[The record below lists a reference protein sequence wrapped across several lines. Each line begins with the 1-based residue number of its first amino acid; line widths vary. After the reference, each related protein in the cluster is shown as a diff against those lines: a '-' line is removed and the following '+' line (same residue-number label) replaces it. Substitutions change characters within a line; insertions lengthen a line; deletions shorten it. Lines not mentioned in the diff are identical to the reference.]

1 MNSLKGKH
9 FLSLQGRSRDEL
21 DHIFQVAEDMEPVV
35 ERRDRLDVADGKILA
50 TLFFESS
57 TRTRLSFEAA
67 MLRLG
72 GGVITVA
79 SAASS
84 RVGSDYGESMGDTA
98 SVVDGYADIVA
109 LRHKI
114 AGTADEY
121 AKSSKVPVIDA
132 ATGFGEGAKHP
143 TQGLIDLYTIK
154 KELGAIDGRTV
165 MISGDLSKRV
175 MQSLAFG
182 LAYYDVKVYFACP
195 DDDKYRLPSSAVEAL
210 DAQRLDYEWVDSY
223 HDVADRV
230 DVIYGVGPALSWS
243 ETSPAEFVYNRKLL
257 DTKARA
263 GTIILHPLPRVD
275 ELAYDLDGTQY
286 ARYFE
291 EAANGVPIRMALLAI
306 ILGLVE

>member
-9 FLSLQGRSRDEL
+9 FLSLQGRSREEL

-35 ERRDRLDVADGKILA
+35 ERRDRLDIADGKILA

-67 MLRLG
+67 MFRLG
-72 GGVITVA
+72 GDVITVA

-84 RVGSDYGESMGDTA
+84 RVGSNYGESMGDTA

-109 LRHKI
+109 LRHKE

-143 TQGLIDLYTIK
+143 TQGLIDLYTIR
-154 KELGAIDGRTV
+154 KEFGAIDGRTV

-195 DDDKYRLPSSAVEAL
+195 DEDKYRFPPSAVKAL
-210 DAQRLDYEWVDSY
+210 DAQGLDYQWVNSY
-223 HDVADRV
+223 HDVAEEV

-243 ETSPAEFVYNRKLL
+243 ETSPAEFIYSRELL
-257 DTKARA
+257 DAKAKDGA
-263 GTIILHPLPRVD
+263 IILHPLPRVD
-275 ELAYDLDGTQY
+275 ELAFDLDGTKY

-291 EAANGVPIRMALLAI
+291 EAANGVPIRMALLAL